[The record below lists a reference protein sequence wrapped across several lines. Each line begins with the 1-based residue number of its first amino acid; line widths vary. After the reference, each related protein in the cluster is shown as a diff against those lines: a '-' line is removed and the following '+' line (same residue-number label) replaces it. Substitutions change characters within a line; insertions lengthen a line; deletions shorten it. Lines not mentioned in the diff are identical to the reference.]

1 MKKFLLACISFFVM
15 SSTNAELSLEYKKG
29 FVSLQEKFKLA
40 LNEEMNVEAMQNAK
54 DVLTR
59 QDEELLLQ
67 KQCNRKKAEVD
78 MYAYIKADLKSTV
91 ELLKDDAIT
100 QEYLNEKYDAAFN
113 AYQDS
118 KRKIINSKFR
128 CE

>member
-1 MKKFLLACISFFVM
+1 MTPSH
-15 SSTNAELSLEYKKG
+15 AELSDEYKKG
-29 FVSLQEKFKLA
+29 FVQLQEKFKIA
-40 LNEEMNVEAMQNAK
+40 LQEEMKIEAIQNK
-54 DVLTR
+54 KNMLIK
-59 QDEELLLQ
+59 QDNEQLLQ

>member
-1 MKKFLLACISFFVM
+1 M